1 MMLEQGSDGLDIEP
15 VRELNEGN
23 YQFCYY
29 FVNGDLGKESPEKPL
44 ISAYCGEISLIAKMD
59 RSTTTFQESR

>member
-1 MMLEQGSDGLDIEP
+1 MDSTGLEFGPSANGKSRLMMLEQGSDGLDIEP

-44 ISAYCGEISLIAKMD
+44 I
-59 RSTTTFQESR
+59 